1 VSQSGQH
8 SRQEQIIEWCGED
21 FDGVI
26 TLDECHRAKNLDNS
40 GGSKAARAVQELQDR
55 LPMAR
60 IVYVSATGVA
70 EPEHLACLSRLGLWG
85 VGEIQSFLLITI
97 RSD

>member
-1 VSQSGQH
+1 
-8 SRQEQIIEWCGED
+8 
-21 FDGVI
+21 
-26 TLDECHRAKNLDNS
+26 LDKS
-40 GGSKAARAVQELQDR
+40 GGSKAARAVQELHDK

-85 VGEIQSFLLITI
+85 NGKIQSNKYESMEYAI
-97 RSD
+97 

>member
-1 VSQSGQH
+1 MD
-8 SRQEQIIEWCGED
+8 QILKWCGED

-26 TLDECHRAKNLDNS
+26 ALDECHRAKNLDKS
-40 GGSKAARAVQELQDR
+40 SGSKAAHAVRELQDR

-60 IVYVSATGVA
+60 VVYVSATGVT

-85 VGEIQSFLLITI
+85 AGEILQNC
-97 RSD
+97 

>member
-85 VGEIQSFLLITI
+85 VGEIQSFY
-97 RSD
+97 